1 VLVIGGALSPGLI
14 VVFASLP
21 ARRSLTK
28 YAHNQSI
35 SLSLMFIEN
44 QNVVYTILVAC
55 MVRPDNI
62 TNRHIFAFSSGRRRF
77 SVSHYQPAQTSV
89 PIVVGIWK

>member
-1 VLVIGGALSPGLI
+1 VIGGVLSLGII

-35 SLSLMFIEN
+35 SLC
-44 QNVVYTILVAC
+44 LVICIGNLDAGC
-55 MVRPDNI
+55 RLDTVLIVCIVRPDTI
-62 TNRHIFAFSSGRRRF
+62 INRYIMRNF
-77 SVSHYQPAQTSV
+77 SVSHYLPAQASV
-89 PIVVGIWK
+89 WIVVGILE